1 VSDRIEHTMARPEQR
16 AEETNMVNEMMNRM
30 RALVT
35 NDEGQDLIEYAL
47 LAGLIS
53 LVAVATVTSAGT
65 QVSSIFQTIT
75 SKLTAVNTGS

>member
-1 VSDRIEHTMARPEQR
+1 
-16 AEETNMVNEMMNRM
+16 MVNEMMNRM
-30 RALVT
+30 RALVN

-65 QVSSIFQTIT
+65 QVMSIFQTIT
-75 SKLTAVNTGS
+75 GKLSGANVQ

>member
-1 VSDRIEHTMARPEQR
+1 
-16 AEETNMVNEMMNRM
+16 MVNEMINRM
-30 RALVT
+30 RALVN

-65 QVSSIFQTIT
+65 QVKNIFQSIT
-75 SKLTAVNTGS
+75 TKLTSANVQ

>member
-1 VSDRIEHTMARPEQR
+1 
-16 AEETNMVNEMMNRM
+16 MVNEMINRM
-30 RALVT
+30 RALVN

-65 QVSSIFQTIT
+65 QVGKIFQTIT
-75 SKLTAVNTGS
+75 TKLTSANVGAGS

>member
-1 VSDRIEHTMARPEQR
+1 MAILMTRL
-16 AEETNMVNEMMNRM
+16 
-30 RALVT
+30 RALVRD
-35 NDEGQDLIEYAL
+35 DEGQDLIEYAL

-53 LVAVATVTSAGT
+53 LVAVATVTTAGS

>member
-1 VSDRIEHTMARPEQR
+1 VSDRIEHTMARQQR
-16 AEETNMVNEMMNRM
+16 AEETNMVNEMINRM
-30 RALVT
+30 RALVN

-65 QVSSIFQTIT
+65 QVKNIFQSIT
-75 SKLTAVNTGS
+75 TKLTSANVQ